1 MARVVIDVCQVT
13 AKRNEAWFH
22 LVALVAGYRYV
33 LGSFSVSFRQVIGV
47 FSAAYRYVSGKFS
60 LPFLFAFLDCLMAA
74 RWPLCLRALNINA
87 L

>member
-13 AKRNEAWFH
+13 AKRNEAWFSP
-22 LVALVAGYRYV
+22 R
-33 LGSFSVSFRQVIGV
+33 GSRGRSSVSFLQVFGM
-47 FSAAYRYVSGKFS
+47 FPESYQCVSGKFS
-60 LPFLFAFLDCLMAA
+60 LPFLFDFLYCLMAA